1 MRRSR
6 RPSRPARNARNAGRE
21 SSSSAPV
28 GTGPS
33 SRARESPTAST
44 APTSA
49 RTERRKRDR
58 RFWTNRA
65 PSAASRWSSVAGD
78 TDSSSPAPTTRAAR
92 VRRVSPAARRAVR
105 ARRPR
110 SSLPGFWV
118 YSRRRLAK
126 ARRVSTPGANPLS
139 WQGQNPAEEE
149 QGGKSHVAQ
158 VTLKQ
163 LLEAG
168 VHFGHQPSRWNPK
181 MKTYIFTARNGI
193 HIIDLQKT
201 VRLLDDAWE
210 FTRSVAASGRPVLF
224 VGTKKQAQETI
235 QTEAARCGMYFVNRR
250 WMGGMLTNFS
260 TVKKRIER
268 LQELRKMQQE
278 GQFEQ
283 MAKKEAKR
291 LQDEL
296 DRLMFHFDGI
306 ADMKR
311 LPGALYVVDPRKEHI
326 AVTEANRLKIP
337 VVAITDSNCD
347 PDLITYVIPGN
358 DDAIRAVKLLTGK
371 IADACQ
377 EGRQEAAARGE
388 ILPEVEEREFLETPR
403 YEEIEEYLEDEEDYL
418 PTVSEEE
425 FIGRGVNDE
434 EAR

>member
-1 MRRSR
+1 
-6 RPSRPARNARNAGRE
+6 
-21 SSSSAPV
+21 
-28 GTGPS
+28 
-33 SRARESPTAST
+33 
-44 APTSA
+44 
-49 RTERRKRDR
+49 
-58 RFWTNRA
+58 
-65 PSAASRWSSVAGD
+65 
-78 TDSSSPAPTTRAAR
+78 
-92 VRRVSPAARRAVR
+92 
-105 ARRPR
+105 
-110 SSLPGFWV
+110 
-118 YSRRRLAK
+118 
-126 ARRVSTPGANPLS
+126 
-139 WQGQNPAEEE
+139 
-149 QGGKSHVAQ
+149 
-158 VTLKQ
+158 
-163 LLEAG
+163 
-168 VHFGHQPSRWNPK
+168 

-201 VRLLDDAWE
+201 VRLLDEAWD
-210 FTRSVAASGRPVLF
+210 FTRNVAASGRPVLF

-283 MAKKEAKR
+283 MPKKEAKR

-425 FIGRGVNDE
+425 FIGHTADDE